1 MSAGVCIQSPPC
13 ASGRTR
19 RLTRLDKCRL
29 QTGRCILSEAAACPR
44 SCMPRVAVGSRGPR
58 CSWLG
63 SPLAFQTWELL
74 VFRLYCCRGSR
85 TAAWGAINGMIPSL
99 ALIYQRLKITRCTAV
114 SLSIHNIHRS
124 LGQNHLL
131 LNGTQDEP
139 CKASQAKVLRPWR
152 CHQSSL
158 PSFLDAP
165 YLSGLPH

>member
-1 MSAGVCIQSPPC
+1 
-13 ASGRTR
+13 
-19 RLTRLDKCRL
+19 
-29 QTGRCILSEAAACPR
+29 
-44 SCMPRVAVGSRGPR
+44 
-58 CSWLG
+58 
-63 SPLAFQTWELL
+63 
-74 VFRLYCCRGSR
+74 
-85 TAAWGAINGMIPSL
+85 MIPSL